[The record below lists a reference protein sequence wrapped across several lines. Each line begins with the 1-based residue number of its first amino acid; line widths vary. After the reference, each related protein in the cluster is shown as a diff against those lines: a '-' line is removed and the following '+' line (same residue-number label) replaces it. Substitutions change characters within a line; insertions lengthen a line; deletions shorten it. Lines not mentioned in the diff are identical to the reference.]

1 MWAFLSARL
10 RMWLF
15 LAVVAP
21 ALAWLL
27 GKLGD
32 AVEAS
37 RGPNRLSRGLQWLR
51 GWLWRRS
58 RGPLAARSADR
69 PAAATTGP
77 ADPGAPAR

>member
-1 MWAFLSARL
+1 MWAFLSARM
-10 RMWLF
+10 RMWLV
-15 LAVVAP
+15 LAVIAP

-51 GWLWRRS
+51 GWLGRRS
-58 RGPLAARSADR
+58 RGPLAARSSQR
-69 PAAATTGP
+69 PAADPAGP
-77 ADPGAPAR
+77 GDPGAPAR

>member
-10 RMWLF
+10 RMWLI

-21 ALAWLL
+21 LLAWLL

-32 AVEAS
+32 VLEAR
-37 RGPNRLSRGLQWLR
+37 RGPNRVSGVLQWLR
-51 GWLWRRS
+51 GWLGRRA
-58 RGPLAARSADR
+58 RGPLAR
-69 PAAATTGP
+69 PAADPAGP